1 MTPNEMAAVL
11 KREPARQ
18 REARFMRVI
27 SGPLLYPSDL
37 TQRILPENLFLG
49 ILCLERKRAERSN
62 KKLLLLVIDAEEAV
76 KTRSSAEV
84 LRGMIRSAN
93 AARRETDLAGWYKH
107 GSVLAILFTEFGS
120 LEDAT
125 TVDALLDRVRRELA
139 AQLSPEAFRQ
149 VHVSVHIFAD
159 GPKGRNSSGSENPA
173 FYPDLLRSDDSKKAA
188 IVLKRMMDVAGSA
201 TAIGLLLPLFAVIA
215 IVIKLTSEGPV
226 FFKQDRVGL
235 FGKPFGFLKF
245 RSMYAKNDPKIH
257 QDFMKRMIGGE
268 HNGAA
273 QGNQKPVYKMTDDP
287 RVTRIGRILRRTS
300 LDELPQFIN
309 VLRGEMS
316 LVGPRPPIPY
326 EYQEYDLWHR
336 RRVLEIKP
344 GITGLWQVKG
354 RSRVSFDDMVRL
366 DLQYAQEWSLW
377 LDVQILLKTPRAV
390 LIGEGAY

>member
-1 MTPNEMAAVL
+1 MAAVL
-11 KREPARQ
+11 KRELRPR
-18 REARFMRVI
+18 REARFMRFM

-62 KKLLLLVIDAEEAV
+62 KKLLLLIIDAEEAI
-76 KTRSSAEV
+76 KNGSSAEV
-84 LRGMIRSAN
+84 LRVIIRSAN

-107 GSVLAILFTEFGS
+107 GAVLAILFTEFGS
-120 LEDAT
+120 LENAT
-125 TVDALLDRVRRELA
+125 TVDTLLDRIRRELA
-139 AQLSPEAFRQ
+139 HGLAPESFRQ

-159 GPKGRNSSGSENPA
+159 QDKGQGLNGSENPA

-188 IVLKRMMDVAGSA
+188 IVLKRVMDVVGSA
-201 TAIGLLLPLFAVIA
+201 AAIGLLLPIFAVIA
-215 IVIKLTSEGPV
+215 IAIKLTSEGPV

-245 RSMYAKNDPKIH
+245 RSMHAKNDPKIH

-268 HNGAA
+268 CSGI
-273 QGNQKPVYKMTDDP
+273 QENQKPLYKMTDDP

-326 EYQEYDLWHR
+326 EYQEYGIWHR

-354 RSRVSFDDMVRL
+354 RSRVCFDDMVRL
-366 DLQYAQEWSLW
+366 DLQYARSWSLW
-377 LDVQILLKTPRAV
+377 LDIRILLKTPAAV
-390 LIGEGAY
+390 VMGDGAY

>member
-11 KREPARQ
+11 KRDSKPQ
-18 REARFMRVI
+18 SEARFMRVI

-84 LRGMIRSAN
+84 LRGIIRSAN

-125 TVDALLDRVRRELA
+125 IVDGLLERVRRELA
-139 AQLSPEAFRQ
+139 AQLSLEAFRQ
-149 VHVSVHIFAD
+149 VHVSVHVFAD
-159 GPKGRNSSGSENPA
+159 GPKGRNSNGSENPA
-173 FYPDLLRSDDSKKAA
+173 FYPDLLRSDDSKKTA
-188 IVLKRMMDVAGSA
+188 IVLKRMMDVAGSVVA
-201 TAIGLLLPLFAVIA
+201 MGLLLPVFAVIA
-215 IVIKLTSEGPV
+215 IAIKLTSEGPV

-257 QDFMKRMIGGE
+257 QDFMKRLIGGQ
-268 HNGAA
+268 HGMAP
-273 QGNQKPVYKMTDDP
+273 GNQKPVYKMTDDP

-309 VLRGEMS
+309 VLKGEMS

-326 EYQEYDLWHR
+326 EYQEYDMWHR
-336 RRVLEIKP
+336 RRVLEVKP

-354 RSRVSFDDMVRL
+354 RSRVCFDDMVRL